1 MPDTVPPLYSLES
14 CDTVL
19 NEARRLFS
27 DGRFPVHA
35 SVIAARQT
43 EGRGQHGHRWVSPVG
58 NLYAAIRLPLSAPF
72 TDFRGPLA
80 VSTVIAEALFD
91 AGYTVRIKWPND
103 IALKTP
109 EGLWAKCVG
118 SLLERKG
125 ELLVAGIGINV
136 VTHPPVSELRDGAAL
151 PAGSLAQCG
160 TPPSASE
167 LWETIVR
174 RFQTFDAPAFL
185 SRWPTSGET
194 QLLWLHERVVLTRRT
209 ESVTGTFLGL
219 GPVGE
224 LRLQTQDGTASFTD
238 GSLRLSD

>member
-1 MPDTVPPLYSLES
+1 M
-14 CDTVL
+14 
-19 NEARRLFS
+19 
-27 DGRFPVHA
+27 
-35 SVIAARQT
+35 
-43 EGRGQHGHRWVSPVG
+43 
-58 NLYAAIRLPLSAPF
+58 
-72 TDFRGPLA
+72 
-80 VSTVIAEALFD
+80 
-91 AGYTVRIKWPND
+91 
-103 IALKTP
+103 
-109 EGLWAKCVG
+109 
-118 SLLERKG
+118 
-125 ELLVAGIGINV
+125 
-136 VTHPPVSELRDGAAL
+136 SELRDGAAL

-167 LWETIVR
+167 LWETVAR

-185 SRWPTSGET
+185 SRWPSSGET

>member
-1 MPDTVPPLYSLES
+1 MPDTAPPLYRLES

-19 NEARRLFS
+19 NEARRLFA
-27 DGRFPVHA
+27 DDRFPVWA

-43 EGRGQHGHRWVSPVG
+43 AGRGQHGHRWVSPAG

-80 VSTVIAEALFD
+80 VSTVIAGALSD

-109 EGLWAKCVG
+109 EDLWAKCVG

-125 ELLVAGIGINV
+125 ELLIAGIGINLV
-136 VTHPPVSELRDGAAL
+136 SHPPVSELRDGAAL

-160 TPPSASE
+160 TPPAAPS
-167 LWETIVR
+167 LWETIAR
-174 RFQTFDAPAFL
+174 RFQTFDAASFL
-185 SRWPTSGET
+185 SRWPASGEAR
-194 QLLWLHERVVLTRRT
+194 LLWLHEQVVLTRSAGT
-209 ESVTGTFLGL
+209 VTGQFLGL
-219 GPVGE
+219 GTVGE
-224 LRLQTQDGTASFTD
+224 LRLQTADGPALFTD
-238 GSLRLSD
+238 GSLRPAS